1 MERETE
7 QEGRQA
13 NYELLRIIA
22 MFMVVTLHYLN
33 HTGMLLTAGGEGGG
47 ARFLGMLV
55 ESFCLSLIHI

>member
-47 ARFLGMLV
+47 RQIPRNAGGIFLYRGR
-55 ESFCLSLIHI
+55 